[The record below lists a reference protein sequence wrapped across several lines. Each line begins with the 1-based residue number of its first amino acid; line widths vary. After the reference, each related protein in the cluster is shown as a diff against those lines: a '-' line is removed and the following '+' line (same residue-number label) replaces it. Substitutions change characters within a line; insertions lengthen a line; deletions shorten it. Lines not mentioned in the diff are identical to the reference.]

1 MNPILEYILTAVAA
15 FSVSALLTPAV
26 MGVSRRFN
34 LLDMPD
40 SRKKHAMPVSR
51 LGGAAIF
58 VSFAATAAVLL
69 GLGRIKLRATV
80 RPPLFFTAMTLSFLL
95 GLMDDL
101 FHIKA
106 RYKLVFQ
113 ALIAA
118 LASFSGLL
126 ISRFFFFD
134 LFRIDFGYFSHVIT
148 VIWIILFMNAINLID
163 GMDGLASGILVI
175 ASSFVAL
182 VSLLMGNTATAFLS
196 LALLGAV
203 GGFYIFNFPP
213 ARIFMGDSGAYFL
226 GFIFATTGLLGLKKT
241 SVAVVFLVPIV
252 LLLIPVLD
260 TLRVVFKRAKERKS
274 IFSADNAHI
283 HFRLLDIGLT
293 TKNILF
299 ILYVLTVILGMF
311 AVLIVL
317 LPVQYSF
324 ILFFLI
330 FLVVLFS
337 FSLINIF
344 EKQTINKKNRGGKPE
359 K

>member
-15 FSVSALLTPAV
+15 FAASALLTPAV

-175 ASSFVAL
+175 ASSFVAV

-260 TLRVVFKRAKERKS
+260 ALRVVFKRAKERKS

-344 EKQTINKKNRGGKPE
+344 EKQTINKKYRGGKPE